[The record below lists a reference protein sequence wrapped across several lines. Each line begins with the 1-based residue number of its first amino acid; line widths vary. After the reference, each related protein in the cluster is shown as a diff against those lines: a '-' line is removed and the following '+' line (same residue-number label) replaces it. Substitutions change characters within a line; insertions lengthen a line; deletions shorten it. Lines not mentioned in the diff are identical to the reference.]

1 MFPGPGEPSGV
12 IQTASRAAARLRRAA
27 LAGGGAI
34 AARWAAAAGGA
45 WRRHE
50 PLPARPLVSLASA
63 LVAGIA
69 ASLLLPLP
77 PLACHGAAALALA
90 AWCAVRRFRPD
101 ASALPLLLAV
111 AAAGAAWGGARYR
124 WFGAD
129 DLAWSL
135 GDAPCPVVVE
145 GRVVT
150 AFQERDGGEA
160 FAAAGLRGARPP
172 VHEGVVLVERVRDG
186 AVWRKAGGR
195 AAVACDV
202 APPVLA
208 PGARVRVW
216 GRASRPAAPGNPG
229 EFDRRARAREERRLS
244 FIRASGAGA
253 VERLEGG
260 GRSWLAT
267 LAGRIRAAG
276 GAALDRHVGP
286 QRRGLAAALLLGRRA
301 TLPEETSAS
310 FLVTGTVHI
319 LSISGLHVA
328 LLAGGLLALTRAARV
343 PHRPALVAVAAV
355 TGLYMLVV
363 GAETPVMRATLVVWL
378 ACLGAALGRRSGG
391 LTALAAALVA
401 VLAWHPAALLST
413 GTQLS
418 FLSTAVLVGAA
429 SAVAA
434 RARDDDPIER
444 LVERSRGPLERR
456 LRVLGRGVLTATLVG
471 AAVWLATAPL
481 VAARFH
487 LVSPVGLVLNP
498 LVAPLVAV
506 AMVGGFACILLAP
519 ASALLAGAA
528 GRLCDGALGLVEA
541 GVDLGARLPGAFSW
555 VSGPPAWWVCGWY
568 AGIAILLVALAPP
581 RLARCSTWACAAAL
595 WACVGLALAWPAPA
609 GGVLETFAASL
620 GHGCGIVVRTPSGRV
635 LLYDAGRMGSGAAA
649 GRGVAALLWSAGI
662 DRIDTLVVSHADTDH
677 FNGVPDLLERFPVGR
692 VVVPAALEASP
703 APAVA
708 ELLRVVRKAGVP
720 LVAAAAGDEIA
731 LDPLCRVRVLH
742 PAPTASAD
750 APAADN
756 ETSLVLAVETAG
768 RRVLLTGDLEG
779 EALER
784 FVAAGPGRCD
794 VLVAPHHGSRASL
807 SVPLLEATAPRW
819 VIVSGAGGPRWPE
832 LERDWEAAAAGA
844 RVVRTEGAV
853 HVSLTA
859 AGTTASRY
867 DSGRWETLGAGR

>member
-1 MFPGPGEPSGV
+1 MASGTGEPTVV
-12 IQTASRAAARLRRAA
+12 IQTACRALQRRWRAATACGGPIVAWWRATV
-27 LAGGGAI
+27 
-34 AARWAAAAGGA
+34 GGA
-45 WRRHE
+45 WLRHE
-50 PLPARPLVSLASA
+50 PLPARPLVSLAAA
-63 LVAGIA
+63 LAAGTA

-77 PLACHGAAALALA
+77 PLACHLVAALALA
-90 AWCAVRRFRPD
+90 AWLVAWRRGSRVSAV
-101 ASALPLLLAV
+101 ALVLAV

-135 GDAPCPVVVE
+135 GDTPHPVVVE
-145 GRVVT
+145 GVVVA
-150 AFQERDGGEA
+150 AFQERDGGES
-160 FAAAGLRGARPP
+160 FASAGLRGGRPP
-172 VHEGVVLVERVRDG
+172 VHEGMVRVERVRDG
-186 AVWRKAGGR
+186 AVWRKAGGE
-195 AAVACDV
+195 AVVACDV
-202 APPVLA
+202 APVVSA
-208 PGARVRVW
+208 PGQRVRVW

-244 FIRASGAGA
+244 FIRASGPGA
-253 VERLEGG
+253 VEVLGG
-260 GRSWLAT
+260 ASGPSLST
-267 LAGRIRAAG
+267 LAGRIRAAA
-276 GAALDRHVGP
+276 GAALDRHVSP
-286 QRRGLAAALLLGRRA
+286 ERRGLAAALLIGRRA
-301 TLPEETSAS
+301 ALPEETSAS

-328 LLAGGLLALTRAARV
+328 LLAGGLLGMLRGARV
-343 PHRPALVAVAAV
+343 PHGPALVAVAGV
-355 TGLYMLVV
+355 TGVYMLVV

-378 ACLGAALGRRSGG
+378 ACLGGALGRRSGG
-391 LTALAAALVA
+391 VTALAAALVV

-429 SAVAA
+429 GVVAA
-434 RARDDDPIER
+434 RAPGDDPIER
-444 LVERSRGPLERR
+444 LLERSRGPLERR
-456 LRVLGRGVLTATLVG
+456 LRALGRGVLAATLVG
-471 AAVWLATAPL
+471 AAVWAATAPL

-528 GRLCDGALGLVEA
+528 GWLCDGALGLVEA
-541 GVDLGARLPGAFSW
+541 GVGMGARVPGAFTW
-555 VSGPPAWWVCGWY
+555 VSGPPAWWVAGWY
-568 AGIAILLVALAPP
+568 AGLVILLVALAPP
-581 RLARCSTWACAAAL
+581 RLARLSTWAAAAAL
-595 WACVGLALAWPAPA
+595 WAGVGVALAWPVRGA
-609 GGVLETFAASL
+609 GVLETFAASL

-649 GRGVAALLWSAGI
+649 GRGVAALLWNAGI

-677 FNGVPDLLERFPVGR
+677 FNGVPDLIERFPVGR
-692 VVVPAALEASP
+692 VVVPAALEASA

-708 ELLRVVRKAGVP
+708 ELLRAVRSAGIP
-720 LVAAAAGDEIA
+720 LVAAAAGDEIG

-742 PAPTASAD
+742 PDPHAG

-784 FVAAGPGRCD
+784 FVATGPGRCD

-807 SVPLLEATAPRW
+807 SVPLLEATAPQW
-819 VIVSGAGGPRWPE
+819 VIVSGAGGPRWPD
-832 LERDWEAAAAGA
+832 LERDWIAAAGGA

-853 HVSLTA
+853 HVSLSA

-867 DSGRWETLGAGR
+867 DAGRWEPLGAGR